1 MQYCRYNLQYGG
13 LILSCHSHNLHGI
26 LKKDSTYSFERSSR
40 KFTWN
45 LSELITFYFTP
56 KNIRKASVFWYLQ
69 SGIKANQFA
78 WTHLNLKQNLEKI
91 TTIYPLNT
99 SSISGKPSKRFSKLS
114 KIEWKKT
121 GAFLLLA
128 EILCV
133 GVTNNISSKVTS
145 ATKRYI
151 LKMFHLRHRLRIF
164 YFVEKLWSVL
174 KIFKFP
180 YF

>member
-78 WTHLNLKQNLEKI
+78 WIHLNLKQNLETI

-114 KIEWKKT
+114 KIEWKKLVPFFFWQRYCVLVLQIIYHQRLPPLQNDIFSKCFIWGT
-121 GAFLLLA
+121 G
-128 EILCV
+128 
-133 GVTNNISSKVTS
+133 
-145 ATKRYI
+145 
-151 LKMFHLRHRLRIF
+151 
-164 YFVEKLWSVL
+164 
-174 KIFKFP
+174 
-180 YF
+180 